1 MLACAKLQQ
10 GFCGRPAKVDGFDNH
25 QEIFGA
31 VVDHCFFN
39 FDNIEFSQNSNSSD
53 HQLELLV
60 GNVVKYF
67 AISDRTPGVKIA
79 NLF

>member
-39 FDNIEFSQNSNSSD
+39 FDNIEFSQNSN
-53 HQLELLV
+53 
-60 GNVVKYF
+60 
-67 AISDRTPGVKIA
+67 AA
-79 NLF
+79 